1 MGFVKVVK
9 NKPYFKRFQVKYKRR
24 REGKTDYRA
33 RRKLVTQD
41 KNKYNARK
49 FRLVVRF
56 TNKDIIAQIIYSEI
70 VGDKVLRAAYAHEL
84 PRYGLEVGLTNYA
97 AAYCVG
103 LLLARRHLKALNMD
117 ETYKGQET
125 PNGEFYNVIESVGD
139 DAQRNPFK
147 AILDVGLVATTTGAR
162 VFAALKGAVDG
173 GLNVPHKVNR
183 FAGYNA
189 ETSAFDAA
197 VLRKYIFG
205 GHVKEYFEH
214 LSEKNPDKL
223 KVQFGKYIS
232 KGIGADDIEGLY
244 TKVHAAIRANPEFVK
259 KPKKQLTPEERKKA
273 QKKTRL
279 SHAQRK
285 DKIRQKKAS
294 HAKKQAASD
303 E

>member
-9 NKPYFKRFQVKYKRR
+9 NKPYFKRYQVKYRRR

-33 RRKLVTQD
+33 RRKMVAQD

-70 VGDKVLRAAYAHEL
+70 VGDKVMRCAYAHEL

-117 ETYKGQET
+117 ELYKGKEV
-125 PNGEFYNVIESVGD
+125 PDGEQYNVITED
-139 DAQRNPFK
+139 MEEDQKNPFK

-162 VFAALKGAVDG
+162 VFAAMKGAVDG

-183 FAGYNA
+183 LAGYDAESKSFNA
-189 ETSAFDAA
+189 E

-205 GHVKEYFEH
+205 GHVADYMRT
-214 LSEKNPDKL
+214 LSEENPEKYKKL
-223 KVQFGKYIS
+223 FSQYVKRGIS
-232 KGIGADDIEGLY
+232 ADDLEGLY
-244 TKVHAAIRANPEFVK
+244 TKVHAAIRADPTFTK
-259 KPKKQLTPEERKKA
+259 KPTKEVTPAERAKYKRKQ
-273 QKKTRL
+273 RL
-279 SHAQRK
+279 SYSQRK
-285 DKIRQKKAS
+285 DRIRQKKATA
-294 HAKKQAASD
+294 AKKAAAA